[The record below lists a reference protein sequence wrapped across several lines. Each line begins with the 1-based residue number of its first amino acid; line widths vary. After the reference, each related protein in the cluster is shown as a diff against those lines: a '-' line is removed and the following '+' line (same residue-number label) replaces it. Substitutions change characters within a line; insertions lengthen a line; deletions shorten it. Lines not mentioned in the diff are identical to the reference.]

1 MICFETRIKCKKVDK
16 WHGVVWH
23 GVFDGVVWH
32 GMVWYCGVWS
42 MVRYAVLWC
51 SILL

>member
-1 MICFETRIKCKKVDK
+1 
-16 WHGVVWH
+16 VVWH

-42 MVRYAVLWC
+42 MVRNKK
-51 SILL
+51 